1 MGINELFE
9 HALANSKTITER
21 PSNEILLKLYSLY
34 KQATVG
40 HVNVDPPSNPN
51 DIVNKAK
58 FNAWNE
64 LKGKTKEES
73 MQEYINLVNKLKE
86 E

>member
-1 MGINELFE
+1 MGITELFE
-9 HALANSKTITER
+9 QALANSKTITER

-34 KQATVG
+34 KQATEG
-40 HVNVDPPSNPN
+40 DINVDPPSNPF

-64 LKGKTKEES
+64 LKGNTKEES
-73 MQEYINLVNKLKE
+73 MQEYIDLVNKLKE

>member
-1 MGINELFE
+1 MGITELFE
-9 HALANSKTITER
+9 QAVANSKTIAER

-34 KQATVG
+34 KQATEG
-40 HVNVDPPSNPN
+40 DINIDPPSNPF

-73 MQEYINLVNKLKE
+73 MQDYIDLVKKLKGE
-86 E
+86 